1 MLRSPIYREIDQSVT
16 LWGLEPDDVVVLATI
31 GYFVGALTSQLHL
44 RVGPIDATLL
54 GSCIGIAAIFS
65 SWLYFRRGK
74 PRYYARD
81 LLHAASEP
89 DVWIVTADLQSRPVT
104 RGA

>member
-54 GSCIGIAAIFS
+54 GSCIGIAAMFS

>member
-1 MLRSPIYREIDQSVT
+1 VLRSPIYREIDQSVT
-16 LWGLEPDDVVVLATI
+16 LWGLEPDDLVVLATI

-54 GSCIGIAAIFS
+54 GSCIGIAAMFS

-89 DVWIVTADLQSRPVT
+89 DVWIVTADLQARPVT

>member
-54 GSCIGIAAIFS
+54 GSCIGIAAMFS

-89 DVWIVTADLQSRPVT
+89 DVWIVTADLQARPFT

>member
-16 LWGLEPDDVVVLATI
+16 LWGLEPDDVAILAAV
-31 GYFVGALTSQLHL
+31 GYLVGALTSQVHL
-44 RVGPIDATLL
+44 RVGPIDVTLL
-54 GSCIGIAAIFS
+54 ASCMGIAGVFS

-81 LLHAASEP
+81 LLRAAAEP
-89 DVWIVTADLQSRPVT
+89 DVWIVTADLEARPVT

>member
-1 MLRSPIYREIDQSVT
+1 VLRSPIYREIDQSVT

-31 GYFVGALTSQLHL
+31 GYFVGAVTSQLHL

-54 GSCIGIAAIFS
+54 GSCIGIAAMFS

-89 DVWIVTADLQSRPVT
+89 DVWIVTADLQARPVT

>member
-1 MLRSPIYREIDQSVT
+1 MLRYPIYREIDQSVT
-16 LWGLEPDDVVVLATI
+16 LWGLEPDDVAVLAMVV
-31 GYFVGALTSQLHL
+31 YFVGALTSQLHL

-54 GSCIGIAAIFS
+54 ASCIGIAVVFS

-74 PRYYARD
+74 PRFYAHD
-81 LLHAASEP
+81 LLCAASEP
-89 DVWIVTADLQSRPVT
+89 DVWIVTADLQARPVT

>member
-1 MLRSPIYREIDQSVT
+1 VLRSPIYREIDQSVT

-54 GSCIGIAAIFS
+54 GSCIGIAAMFS

-89 DVWIVTADLQSRPVT
+89 DVWIVTADLQARPVT